1 MVYARNVKYIESQ
14 ADILTNPGLAQQI
27 RQDIIDGDVYVARN
41 VYDRNLVMKI
51 RQYLTNI
58 GSNSLPNYK
67 PIELGCPNFHRLNAW
82 DERAYVK
89 GCFHQFVFFPWN
101 QDVFNLFDLAK
112 ETYQVKN
119 VLSNNPRD
127 RFMGL
132 QGNDGC
138 VSRIAF
144 QFYPA
149 GSGGLNKHQDPVD
162 HHQLCVPTLTMSK
175 KGVDF
180 VEGGAYA
187 QTITG
192 GKIYT
197 DDISEPGDVVYF
209 NALIPHGVE
218 TVDPDVELDWLSFK
232 GRWMLLFAVNKLNSN
247 AAIADA
253 VDLEADNNVR

>member
-1 MVYARNVKYIESQ
+1 MGMVFARNIKYIDDQ
-14 ADILTNPGLAQQI
+14 KVILENPLIAQQI
-27 RQDIIDGDVYVARN
+27 RQDIIDGDIYVARKAYVKN
-41 VYDRNLVMKI
+41 IVLKI
-51 RQYLTNI
+51 RNYLTNI
-58 GSNSLPNYK
+58 GSNSIPNYK
-67 PIELGCPNFHRLNAW
+67 PIELGSPNFHRLNAW
-82 DERAYVK
+82 DERAHVK

-101 QDVFNLFDLAK
+101 QDVFNLFELAK

-119 VLSNNPRD
+119 VLSNNPKD
-127 RFMGL
+127 KFMGR

-144 QFYPA
+144 QFYPS

-180 VEGGAYA
+180 MKGGAYA
-187 QTITG
+187 ETKTG
-192 GKIYT
+192 ERVYT
-197 DDISEPGDVVYF
+197 DEISDVGDVVYF

-218 TVDPDVELDWLSFK
+218 TIDPEVELDWISFK
-232 GRWMLLFAVNKLNSN
+232 GRWMLLFAINKLATN

-253 VDLEADNNVR
+253 VDLEAKY

>member
-1 MVYARNVKYIESQ
+1 MVYARNLRYIDNQS
-14 ADILTNPGLAQQI
+14 DILSNPQLAQKI

-41 VYDRNLVMKI
+41 VFDKKLVMQM

-58 GSNSLPNYK
+58 GTNSMPNYK
-67 PIELGCPNFHRLNAW
+67 PIDLGCPNFHRLNAL
-82 DERAYVK
+82 DERAHVK

-101 QDVFNLFDLAK
+101 QDVFNLFELAK

-119 VLSNNPRD
+119 VLSDNPKDKFIGR
-127 RFMGL
+127 

-144 QFYPA
+144 QFYPSGA
-149 GSGGLNKHQDPVD
+149 GGLNKHQDPVD
-162 HHQLCVPTLTMSK
+162 HHQLCVPILTMSK

-180 VEGGAYA
+180 LKGGSYA
-187 QTITG
+187 ETKTG
-192 GKIYT
+192 EKIYT

-218 TVDPDVELDWLSFK
+218 TIDPDVPLDWLSFK
-232 GRWMLLFAVNKLNSN
+232 GRWMLLFAINKLSSN
-247 AAIADA
+247 AAISEA
-253 VDLEADNNVR
+253 VDLENKN